1 MALILELNNVSV
13 RYGAALGIGDV
24 SIRVEDGETVGMLGA
39 NGAGKSTTLRSVTG
53 FLRGESGRVV
63 NGEIALNAKSI
74 RGLSP
79 AATSRLGVALV
90 SERKK
95 EFATLTVRENLA
107 LVPLLKRSDLEAEIA
122 ELAVMFSFLGNPE
135 KLNQAA
141 GFLSGGERQMLALA
155 RALLLRPK
163 LLLVDELSFGLAPIV
178 IRDVVEAL
186 KKVQQRGVA
195 MVIVEQNASVVAELA
210 NRVYVLR
217 DGATVREFAATEL
230 NESDELRAAYLG
242 I

>member
-1 MALILELNNVSV
+1 MGVILELNHVAV

-39 NGAGKSTTLRSVTG
+39 NGAGKSTTLRAVTG
-53 FLRGESGRVV
+53 FLRSESGRVV
-63 NGEIALNAKSI
+63 NGEIVLNGTSI

-107 LVPLLKRSDLEAEIA
+107 LVPLLKRSDLDSEIA
-122 ELAVMFSFLGNPE
+122 ELAGMFSFLGKPE
-135 KLNQAA
+135 KLSQAA
-141 GFLSGGERQMLALA
+141 GFLSGGERQMLAIA

-178 IRDVVEAL
+178 IRDVVEVL
-186 KKVQQRGVA
+186 KAVQQRGVA
-195 MVIVEQNASVVAELA
+195 MVIVEQNASVAAELA

-217 DGATVREFAATEL
+217 DGATVTEFTATEL
-230 NESDELRAAYLG
+230 NESKELRAAYLG

>member
-1 MALILELNNVSV
+1 MTFILELKNVAV

-24 SIRVEDGETVGMLGA
+24 SLHVEEGETVGILGA
-39 NGAGKSTTLRSVTG
+39 NGAGKSTTLRAVTG
-53 FLRGESGRVV
+53 FLGAESGRVV
-63 NGEIALNAKSI
+63 NGEILLNGKSI

-79 AATSRLGVALV
+79 AAASRLGVALV

-107 LVPLLKRSDLEAEIA
+107 LVPRLRRA
-122 ELAVMFSFLGNPE
+122 ELDSEIVELAGMFSFLGKPE

-141 GFLSGGERQMLALA
+141 GFLSGGERQMLAIA

-178 IRDVVEAL
+178 IRDVLEAL
-186 KKVQQRGVA
+186 QKVQQRGVA
-195 MVIVEQNASVVAELA
+195 MVVVEQNASVVAELA
-210 NRVYVLR
+210 QRIYVLR
-217 DGATVREFAATEL
+217 DGATVTEFSAVEL
-230 NESDELRAAYLG
+230 KESDELRAAYLG